1 MEMDERKRRKI
12 RNGIT
17 AMSLVLLAG
26 VAVFLFLSAKQQ
38 SVNQGAF
45 MGIIIGFLVVYWI
58 LLDIVEPRL
67 LHELDDITPERKSAY
82 YKYIFMD
89 AVGYAGL
96 AFFVLSLGEKGSMGI
111 LGAVVYV
118 MAVSMKRKAK
128 DEFLGYVPE
137 SEQEEDI
144 QEEQAIDQEQGTDME
159 FLEERPEAQI
169 EEEEQQTGQEMQ
181 TEYRDN
187 GDEKPEE

>member
-17 AMSLVLLAG
+17 AVSLLLLAG

-45 MGIIIGFLVVYWI
+45 TGIIIGFLVVYWI
-58 LLDIVEPRL
+58 LMDIVEPRL
-67 LHELDDITPERKSAY
+67 LHELDGITPERKNAY

-128 DEFLGYVPE
+128 DEYLGYAPE
-137 SEQEEDI
+137 GVQEEDN
-144 QEEQAIDQEQGTDME
+144 QEEQGIDQETDME
-159 FLEERPEAQI
+159 SLEERTETQT
-169 EEEEQQTGQEMQ
+169 EEEERQNGQGPQ
-181 TEYRDN
+181 TEDRDK
-187 GDEKPEE
+187 GDEKSEG

>member
-1 MEMDERKRRKI
+1 MEMDERKIRKI

-17 AMSLVLLAG
+17 AVSLLLLAG

-45 MGIIIGFLVVYWI
+45 TGVIIGFLVIYWI

-128 DEFLGYVPE
+128 DEFLGYAPE
-137 SEQEEDI
+137 SGQGEDNR
-144 QEEQAIDQEQGTDME
+144 EEQAIDQGTDME
-159 FLEERPEAQI
+159 SLEERPEEEN
-169 EEEEQQTGQEMQ
+169 EEEEQQTGQELQ
-181 TEYRDN
+181 TEDRDN
-187 GDEKPEE
+187 GDEIPEE